1 MTMTTRIVKLVVREG
16 KIRWSQFEQASESS
30 DAVTQTLADDER
42 DYQPDRLRADTIDEL
57 TGLQRL
63 LTDALQGRAEGEV
76 RARARAALPQL
87 VKLIGRHLFD
97 ALLTP
102 PQQDRLERL
111 AKEVAFGALLR
122 IELEFLTQDGQVDE
136 RLASWP
142 WEYLYSQKLG
152 KFLAAASDL
161 VLNRKLAPT
170 EGDAQL
176 VQGSAE
182 PTRLLLVIARPR
194 DLGEVLG
201 YTVEE
206 AVDRLRAQRKIG
218 DPLKLIEP
226 RPGGRVPDYH
236 ATATFPEL
244 LRLLAEKR
252 PHIVHFIG
260 HGLRDEAGV
269 KLAFVASD
277 GTPDPI
283 DGATF
288 ADAIASAKSVRL
300 AVIQACE
307 SALPD
312 PHTPVSG
319 VALQLAQK
327 GVPAIVAMQAR
338 ISNQAADQ
346 FSCAFYAALAEG
358 HSVDRAVMR
367 GRQQINLQRDDQ
379 PFGIP
384 VLYLRSYKPLLGP
397 VTPEAGP
404 VPEPLSAPTCPQCRE
419 PISLDD
425 RFCSN
430 CALAFHCPSPTC
442 ARRLKKPLANF
453 CEHCRTPLRD
463 RLEAAPASRAAEPGP
478 APGGLSP
485 PAGATNVY
493 GLRGGG
499 G

>member
-1 MTMTTRIVKLVVREG
+1 MPTRIVKLVVREG

-30 DAVTQTLADDER
+30 DAVTQTQADDER
-42 DYQPDRLRADTIDEL
+42 EYRLDRLRADTIDEL

-63 LTDALQGRAEGEV
+63 LTDALQGRAEGDV
-76 RARARAALPQL
+76 RARARGALPQL
-87 VKLIGRHLFD
+87 VKLLGRHLFD

-102 PQQDRLERL
+102 PQQDQLERL
-111 AKEVAFGALLR
+111 AKDVAFGALLR
-122 IELEFLTQDGQVDE
+122 LELEFLTQDGQVDE

-142 WEYLYSQKLG
+142 WEYLYSQRLG

-161 VLNRKLAPT
+161 VINRKLAPA
-170 EGDAQL
+170 EGDGQL
-176 VQGSAE
+176 APTSGGSAE

-201 YTVEE
+201 YAVEE
-206 AVDRLRAQRKIG
+206 AVDALRVQRKIG
-218 DPLKLIEP
+218 DPIKLIEP
-226 RPGGRVPDYH
+226 RPAGRVPDYQ
-236 ATATFPEL
+236 ATATFREL
-244 LRLLAEKR
+244 LRLLEEKR

-260 HGLRDEAGV
+260 HGLRDEGGV

-277 GTPDPI
+277 GTADPI

-288 ADAIASAKSVRL
+288 AEAIASAKSVRL
-300 AVIQACE
+300 AVLQACE

-327 GVPAIVAMQAR
+327 RVPAIVAMQAR

-367 GRQQINLQRDDQ
+367 GRQEIKLQRDDQ

-384 VLYLRSYKPLLGP
+384 VLYLRSYKPVLGP

-404 VPEPLSAPTCPQCRE
+404 APEPLSAPTCPQCRE

-430 CALAFHCPSPTC
+430 CALAFLCPGPTC
-442 ARRLKKPLANF
+442 GRRLKKPLANF

-463 RLEAAPASRAAEPGP
+463 RLESAPAARAAEPGP
-478 APGGLSP
+478 AA

-499 G
+499 A